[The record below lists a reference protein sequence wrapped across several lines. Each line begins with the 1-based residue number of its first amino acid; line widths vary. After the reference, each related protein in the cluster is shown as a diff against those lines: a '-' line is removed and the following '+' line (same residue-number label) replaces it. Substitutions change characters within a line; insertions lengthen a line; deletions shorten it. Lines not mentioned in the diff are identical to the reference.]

1 MLSSVIGVVAVVL
14 AWIAIAV
21 ITFLLV
27 RFTMRGQ
34 QQASEE
40 REAEIIAEQTAE
52 RAAERHGLE
61 GGAQPGRAFP
71 AFGAPQ
77 RLGPPISST

>member
-40 REAEIIAEQTAE
+40 REAEILAE
-52 RAAERHGLE
+52 HGLDPE
-61 GGAQPGRAFP
+61 GLVLTVKSALLETAQRA
-71 AFGAPQ
+71 
-77 RLGPPISST
+77 